1 MYKRDVKELRN
12 DKNKWKEL
20 DTDRSKWRSY
30 LQVTLKIGEKKITT
44 LENKRRLK
52 KEKLNTANIAF
63 ANTVT
68 NQTINNIV
76 TNGLDP

>member
-1 MYKRDVKELRN
+1 MQTGHEGTEFSYEENNWGKLG
-12 DKNKWKEL
+12 
-20 DTDRSKWRSY
+20 TDRSKWRSY

-52 KEKLNTANIAF
+52 KEKFKTANLEV

-68 NQTINNIV
+68 N
-76 TNGLDP
+76 GLDR